1 MYQDYDT
8 LMHDITFKES
18 FADIHNRRQL
28 EHLLEMLLEYPKGS
42 LKDKLSVSYE
52 SQVKKSNV
60 LEKNS
65 RTDIIVNFDDT
76 TIDIEAYRYLDKE
89 SVDKSTLYVMKISS
103 SNISRGVN
111 YKDTKVI
118 QYNFVDNVK
127 TNVGPDIINKFHLA
141 HEKYPDIV
149 ISLDRL
155 KIYYVR
161 VDKLNELGYNIN
173 EELLRWLKFIVAV
186 GYDNRQLIAE
196 GDELLME
203 FNEWIDN
210 YVNDDVTK
218 EAMAKLNKEIE
229 ENKYV
234 KIAREEGHKEEKVEI
249 AKSLLTS
256 TLTIEEIA
264 KHTGLSI
271 EEIESLKK

>member
-161 VDKLNELGYNIN
+161 VDKLNELGYNLYFCSKN
-173 EELLRWLKFIVAV
+173 
-186 GYDNRQLIAE
+186 G
-196 GDELLME
+196 
-203 FNEWIDN
+203 
-210 YVNDDVTK
+210 
-218 EAMAKLNKEIE
+218 
-229 ENKYV
+229 
-234 KIAREEGHKEEKVEI
+234 
-249 AKSLLTS
+249 KS
-256 TLTIEEIA
+256 
-264 KHTGLSI
+264 
-271 EEIESLKK
+271 